1 MNKHR
6 HYFVAVVTH
15 VQTLLSPGSAGAGVP
30 KLLLGQGT
38 QGNPGGNSECA
49 AQPSH
54 GRREKGVLGL
64 PVTCLPC
71 SSSPEEPQ
79 ASPALAVAC
88 LGPMQSCPP
97 SLSFRGS

>member
-15 VQTLLSPGSAGAGVP
+15 VQTLLSPGSAGAGVL

-38 QGNPGGNSECA
+38 EGNPGGNSECA

-54 GRREKGVLGL
+54 GRGGRRG
-64 PVTCLPC
+64 
-71 SSSPEEPQ
+71 SW
-79 ASPALAVAC
+79 AC
-88 LGPMQSCPP
+88 LSHACPAAP
-97 SLSFRGS
+97 VLRSHRLA